1 MLFNLSVCT
10 PFWKSASASYNHN
23 ALEAKSV
30 AHQTM
35 TCLNNRDLIEQQI
48 ILHSNEHKT
57 QGYFLGRSVSNR
69 KSEDYKNFK

>member
-1 MLFNLSVCT
+1 MLSNLSVCT
-10 PFWKSASASYNHN
+10 PFWKSASASNNHN

-48 ILHSNEHKT
+48 ILHTDEHKT
-57 QGYFLGRSVSNR
+57 QEYFLGRSVSNR